1 MPKRGEHIHKR
12 KDGRWE
18 ARYKCGISV
27 AGKTLYKSV
36 YLEFF
41 ARKCLRGFL
50 RPKRVRSNTLEYVG
64 PIAVPLYDRLKKPIR
79 KYDFFFLI
87 EQIVDAT
94 QKLQKNALP
103 WNKVVWDLRHAYIN
117 ETTKEVQLIYEEKSV
132 VTDVRY
138 IATDALE
145 LNRQS
150 KWQAFCQWAYGTFCV
165 DMLNWNPV
173 TRFIGNGIKKG
184 LDWVQE
190 KGTKIVDW
198 FKHGEG
204 KYYLGI
210 ALDALAVVGAIAG
223 TVVAIALAV
232 ATGGAAAPL
241 VVAAVASTIGTV
253 MTMVDSGFS
262 IYNKVKALKVEK
274 ETGDPGRARYYGNIS
289 GVSDTIDKTDMG
301 GKTANDVWGVVGTGY
316 DVIHVAADITAV
328 VSGTIGAAGLS
339 GQAVKNPV
347 TGKFELKTTYDPSK
361 IKSNLK
367 GTFLEKIGFRNKGGK
382 WTFNIK
388 NLFSTKRPTG
398 TMPRTDVFKK
408 DIIGDKIGDT
418 TYKTINKIKKYS
430 GLPGKY
436 YKKATQIEKIFTLD
450 SSGYDKFKNTM
461 KYIGGTDFNISSP
474 VGDFNGT
481 VLEIIDTVINIAS

>member
-1 MPKRGEHIHKR
+1 MGKITIDYSEINSAAK
-12 KDGRWE
+12 K
-18 ARYKCGISV
+18 ARSV
-27 AGKTLYKSV
+27 SGYFEDFEEELEKKVSKKLSGLPGSDSKGNIGNAKSV
-36 YLEFF
+36 VSSKIKELREKKKYYSDLASSLEKL
-41 ARKCLRGFL
+41 AE
-50 RPKRVRSNTLEYVG
+50 N
-64 PIAVPLYDRLKKPIR
+64 
-79 KYDFFFLI
+79 I
-87 EQIVDAT
+87 E
-94 QKLQKNALP
+94 
-103 WNKVVWDLRHAYIN
+103 
-117 ETTKEVQLIYEEKSV
+117 YEEKSV

-138 IATDALE
+138 IATEALE

-223 TVVAIALAV
+223 TVVAVALAV

-301 GKTANDVWGVVGTGY
+301 GKTANDVWGGVGTGY
-316 DVIHVAADITAV
+316 DVVHVAADITAV

-347 TGKFELKTTYDPSK
+347 TGKFELKTIYDPSN

-367 GTFLEKIGFRNKGGK
+367 GTFLEKLVSE
-382 WTFNIK
+382 IK
-388 NLFSTKRPTG
+388 VENGHLISRICSAQNGLQEQCQEPICL
-398 TMPRTDVFKK
+398 R
-408 DIIGDKIGDT
+408 KILSA
-418 TYKTINKIKKYS
+418 IK
-430 GLPGKY
+430 
-436 YKKATQIEKIFTLD
+436 
-450 SSGYDKFKNTM
+450 
-461 KYIGGTDFNISSP
+461 
-474 VGDFNGT
+474 
-481 VLEIIDTVINIAS
+481 LEILHIKRSIRLRSTLVFLANTIKRQHRLRKSLRRIVLDMISLRTQ

>member
-1 MPKRGEHIHKR
+1 MLIETQNAKRLAIYFFYDRRGVV
-12 KDGRWE
+12 DGYVPYFLNDLKKNVSE
-18 ARYKCGISV
+18 IMIVCNGKLDI
-27 AGKTLYKSV
+27 AGKEKLEQYGKVLVRENKGFDVWAYK
-36 YLEFF
+36 
-41 ARKCLRGFL
+41 
-50 RPKRVRSNTLEYVG
+50 T
-64 PIAVPLYDRLKKPIR
+64 
-79 KYDFFFLI
+79 
-87 EQIVDAT
+87 
-94 QKLQKNALP
+94 
-103 WNKVVWDLRHAYIN
+103 
-117 ETTKEVQLIYEEKSV
+117 
-132 VTDVRY
+132 
-138 IATDALE
+138 ALE
-145 LNRQS
+145 T
-150 KWQAFCQWAYGTFCV
+150 YGWDKLEEFDEV
-165 DMLNWNPV
+165 IMLNWNPV

-316 DVIHVAADITAV
+316 DVVHVTADITAV
-328 VSGTIGAAGLS
+328 VSGTIGVAGLS

-398 TMPRTDVFKK
+398 TMPRTDLFKK

-436 YKKATQIEKIFTLD
+436 YKKATQIEKIFTPD

-474 VGDFNGT
+474 VGDFNDT
-481 VLEIIDTVINIAS
+481 VLEIIDTVIDIAA

>member
-1 MPKRGEHIHKR
+1 MGKITIDYSEINSAAK
-12 KDGRWE
+12 K
-18 ARYKCGISV
+18 ARSV
-27 AGKTLYKSV
+27 SGYFEDFEEELEKKVSKKLSGLPGSDSKGNIGNAKSV
-36 YLEFF
+36 VSSKIKELREKKKYYSDLASSLEKL
-41 ARKCLRGFL
+41 AE
-50 RPKRVRSNTLEYVG
+50 N
-64 PIAVPLYDRLKKPIR
+64 
-79 KYDFFFLI
+79 I
-87 EQIVDAT
+87 E
-94 QKLQKNALP
+94 
-103 WNKVVWDLRHAYIN
+103 
-117 ETTKEVQLIYEEKSV
+117 YEEKSV

-138 IATDALE
+138 IATEALE

-223 TVVAIALAV
+223 TVVAVALAV

-301 GKTANDVWGVVGTGY
+301 GKTANDVWGGVGTGY
-316 DVIHVAADITAV
+316 DVVHVAADITAV

-339 GQAVKNPV
+339 
-347 TGKFELKTTYDPSK
+347 
-361 IKSNLK
+361 
-367 GTFLEKIGFRNKGGK
+367 
-382 WTFNIK
+382 
-388 NLFSTKRPTG
+388 
-398 TMPRTDVFKK
+398 
-408 DIIGDKIGDT
+408 
-418 TYKTINKIKKYS
+418 
-430 GLPGKY
+430 
-436 YKKATQIEKIFTLD
+436 
-450 SSGYDKFKNTM
+450 
-461 KYIGGTDFNISSP
+461 
-474 VGDFNGT
+474 
-481 VLEIIDTVINIAS
+481 

>member
-1 MPKRGEHIHKR
+1 MGEIIIDYSEINSAAKKARSASGYFEDFEEELEKKVSKKLSGLPGSDSKGNIGNAKSIVSSKIKELR
-12 KDGRWE
+12 KKKKYYSDL
-18 ARYKCGISV
+18 AS
-27 AGKTLYKSV
+27 S
-36 YLEFF
+36 LEKL
-41 ARKCLRGFL
+41 AD
-50 RPKRVRSNTLEYVG
+50 N
-64 PIAVPLYDRLKKPIR
+64 
-79 KYDFFFLI
+79 I
-87 EQIVDAT
+87 E
-94 QKLQKNALP
+94 
-103 WNKVVWDLRHAYIN
+103 
-117 ETTKEVQLIYEEKSV
+117 YEEKSV
-132 VTDVRY
+132 VTDVRC
-138 IATDALE
+138 IATEALE

-210 ALDALAVVGAIAG
+210 ALDALAVAGAIAG

-274 ETGDPGRARYYGNIS
+274 ETGDPGRARYYGNIN

-316 DVIHVAADITAV
+316 DVVHVAADITAV

-339 GQAVKNPV
+339 GQAVKNPA

-398 TMPRTDVFKK
+398 AIPRTDIFKK
-408 DIIGDKIGDT
+408 DIIGDKIGHT
-418 TYKTINKIKKYS
+418 TYKTINKIEKYS

-436 YKKATQIEKIFTLD
+436 YKKATQIEKIFSPD
-450 SSGYDKFKNTM
+450 SSGYDVFKNTT
-461 KYIGGTDFNISSP
+461 KFVGGTKFNISSP
-474 VGDFNGT
+474 ISDFNDT
-481 VLEIIDTVINIAS
+481 VLKIIDTTIDLAS

>member
-1 MPKRGEHIHKR
+1 MGKITIDYSEINSAAK
-12 KDGRWE
+12 K
-18 ARYKCGISV
+18 ARSASGYFEDFEEELEKKVSKKLSGLPGSDSKGNIGN
-27 AGKTLYKSV
+27 AKSV
-36 YLEFF
+36 VSSKIKELREKKKYYSDLASSLEKL
-41 ARKCLRGFL
+41 AD
-50 RPKRVRSNTLEYVG
+50 N
-64 PIAVPLYDRLKKPIR
+64 
-79 KYDFFFLI
+79 I
-87 EQIVDAT
+87 E
-94 QKLQKNALP
+94 
-103 WNKVVWDLRHAYIN
+103 
-117 ETTKEVQLIYEEKSV
+117 YEEKSV

-138 IATDALE
+138 IATEALE

-210 ALDALAVVGAIAG
+210 ALDVLAVAGAICG

-241 VVAAVASTIGTV
+241 VVAAIASTIGTV

-262 IYNKVKALKVEK
+262 IANKIKALKVEQ

-328 VSGTIGAAGLS
+328 VSGTIGAAGLT
-339 GQAVKNPV
+339 GQAVKNPA
-347 TGKFELKTTYDPSK
+347 TGKFELKTTYNK
-361 IKSNLK
+361 NLVKTNLK
-367 GTFLEKIGFRNKGGK
+367 STVLEKIGFRNTGGK

-408 DIIGDKIGDT
+408 DIIGDRIGDT
-418 TYKTINKIKKYS
+418 TYKAINKIKKYS
-430 GLPGKY
+430 GIPGKY
-436 YKKATQIEKIFTLD
+436 YKKATQIEKIFAPD

-474 VGDFNGT
+474 VGDFNDT
-481 VLEIIDTVINIAS
+481 VLEIIDTAIDLAS

>member
-1 MPKRGEHIHKR
+1 MHFTVTADTDI
-12 KDGRWE
+12 
-18 ARYKCGISV
+18 GIAKETNQDSV
-27 AGKTLYKSV
+27 L
-36 YLEFF
+36 
-41 ARKCLRGFL
+41 
-50 RPKRVRSNTLEYVG
+50 
-64 PIAVPLYDRLKKPIR
+64 
-79 KYDFFFLI
+79 
-87 EQIVDAT
+87 
-94 QKLQKNALP
+94 
-103 WNKVVWDLRHAYIN
+103 
-117 ETTKEVQLIYEEKSV
+117 
-132 VTDVRY
+132 
-138 IATDALE
+138 
-145 LNRQS
+145 
-150 KWQAFCQWAYGTFCV
+150 
-165 DMLNWNPV
+165 
-173 TRFIGNGIKKG
+173 
-184 LDWVQE
+184 
-190 KGTKIVDW
+190 
-198 FKHGEG
+198 FKHGTYSGGEV
-204 KYYLGI
+204 LM
-210 ALDALAVVGAIAG
+210 AVI
-223 TVVAIALAV
+223 
-232 ATGGAAAPL
+232 
-241 VVAAVASTIGTV
+241 STIGTV

-301 GKTANDVWGVVGTGY
+301 GKTANDVWGGVGTGY
-316 DVIHVAADITAV
+316 DVVHVAADITAV

-347 TGKFELKTTYDPSK
+347 TGKFELKTIYDPSN

-398 TMPRTDVFKK
+398 TMPRTDLFKK

-436 YKKATQIEKIFTLD
+436 YKKATQIEKIFTPD

-474 VGDFNGT
+474 VGDFNDT
-481 VLEIIDTVINIAS
+481 VLEIIDTVIDIAS

>member
-1 MPKRGEHIHKR
+1 MGKITIDYSEINSAAK
-12 KDGRWE
+12 K
-18 ARYKCGISV
+18 ARSTSGYFEDFEEELEKKVSKKLSGLPGSDSNGNIGN
-27 AGKTLYKSV
+27 AKSV
-36 YLEFF
+36 VSSKIKELREKKKYYSDLASSLEKL
-41 ARKCLRGFL
+41 AD
-50 RPKRVRSNTLEYVG
+50 N
-64 PIAVPLYDRLKKPIR
+64 
-79 KYDFFFLI
+79 I
-87 EQIVDAT
+87 E
-94 QKLQKNALP
+94 
-103 WNKVVWDLRHAYIN
+103 
-117 ETTKEVQLIYEEKSV
+117 YEEKSV

-138 IATDALE
+138 VATDALE

-223 TVVAIALAV
+223 TVAAIALAV

-241 VVAAVASTIGTV
+241 VVAAIASTIGTV

-262 IYNKVKALKVEK
+262 IYNKVKALKVEQ

-301 GKTANDVWGVVGTGY
+301 GKTANDVCGVVGTGY

-347 TGKFELKTTYDPSK
+347 T
-361 IKSNLK
+361 
-367 GTFLEKIGFRNKGGK
+367 
-382 WTFNIK
+382 
-388 NLFSTKRPTG
+388 
-398 TMPRTDVFKK
+398 
-408 DIIGDKIGDT
+408 
-418 TYKTINKIKKYS
+418 
-430 GLPGKY
+430 
-436 YKKATQIEKIFTLD
+436 
-450 SSGYDKFKNTM
+450 
-461 KYIGGTDFNISSP
+461 
-474 VGDFNGT
+474 
-481 VLEIIDTVINIAS
+481 

>member
-1 MPKRGEHIHKR
+1 
-12 KDGRWE
+12 
-18 ARYKCGISV
+18 
-27 AGKTLYKSV
+27 
-36 YLEFF
+36 
-41 ARKCLRGFL
+41 
-50 RPKRVRSNTLEYVG
+50 
-64 PIAVPLYDRLKKPIR
+64 
-79 KYDFFFLI
+79 
-87 EQIVDAT
+87 
-94 QKLQKNALP
+94 
-103 WNKVVWDLRHAYIN
+103 
-117 ETTKEVQLIYEEKSV
+117 
-132 VTDVRY
+132 
-138 IATDALE
+138 
-145 LNRQS
+145 
-150 KWQAFCQWAYGTFCV
+150 
-165 DMLNWNPV
+165 MLNWNPV

-223 TVVAIALAV
+223 TVAAIALAV

-241 VVAAVASTIGTV
+241 VVAAIASTIGTV

-262 IYNKVKALKVEK
+262 IYNKVKALKVEQ

-474 VGDFNGT
+474 VGDFNDT